1 MSWAV
6 YSRAY
11 SVQVT
16 GFYIPSYLSSLLY
29 NAMFSCP
36 PDFCHTCYCCDF
48 SSSTSLHC
56 SLTFLV
62 LYLSHFFIKY
72 LFLIVVLETSV
83 CLHVCMYVCMH
94 ACMCSCTYGHMWS
107 VCAYMCTGI
116 YMSMCVHVG
125 VCVYVCMC
133 TYEHVYVCVLVY
145 TCACVCI

>member
-1 MSWAV
+1 MMSWAV

-36 PDFCHTCYCCDF
+36 PDFCHSCYCCDF

-83 CLHVCMYVCMH
+83 CVHVCMYVCMYVCMH
-94 ACMCSCTYGHMWS
+94 ACMYVFMYAC
-107 VCAYMCTGI
+107 I
-116 YMSMCVHVG
+116 
-125 VCVYVCMC
+125 YVCM
-133 TYEHVYVCVLVY
+133 YVYLYLCYPNSL
-145 TCACVCI
+145 TCKYLLQLAIGLL